1 MSPSQTDRVAGHG
14 RGSRSRPSGWALP
27 TKPPRP
33 EYGLVSEIARLPRGG
48 DAEMP
53 YAAPGDDAADLAPAD
68 GRVLATVLFTDI
80 VGSVAIAWQLGN
92 RHWRELLEQHDRLVR
107 QELERCHG
115 REIDTAGDGFF
126 AAFERP
132 GEAIDCACAIRRRVP
147 TIGLNIRAGLHAG
160 ELELLGSRLV
170 GIAAGLGARIT
181 NIAAAGEILASST
194 VKDLVEGAGIA
205 FSDRGLYVLRGV
217 PGRRR
222 LFAIEDSSEPAQPH
236 PARTRYRRRSPNSV
250 RPRADRIGDHPAT
263 AVRLWPSRLPW
274 FP

>member
-1 MSPSQTDRVAGHG
+1 MSPSQTDRVVGHR
-14 RGSRSRPSGWALP
+14 RGSRSRPSGWALL

-33 EYGLVSEIARLPRGG
+33 ENGLVSEIARLPRGG
-48 DAEMP
+48 GPEMP
-53 YAAPGDDAADLAPAD
+53 QAAPGDAANLASAD
-68 GRVLATVLFTDI
+68 GRVFATVLFTDI

-126 AAFERP
+126 AAFKRP

-205 FSDRGLYVLRGV
+205 FSDRGLHALRGV

-222 LFAIEDSSEPAQPH
+222 LFAIEDSARACSASPGAQPIPTPVP
-236 PARTRYRRRSPNSV
+236 PAKTAHWRLG
-250 RPRADRIGDHPAT
+250 GDD
-263 AVRLWPSRLPW
+263 AVV
-274 FP
+274 